1 MVEVVVSVLKVA
13 LAIGLVIAWA
23 SVLLPPV
30 ARLLGG
36 VGRASDSVGS
46 FRAKMSVLG
55 SSPSGPVLDLTTA
68 AASSV
73 GGQVSRGVPRA
84 RQSAAKKRRRDILV
98 GLLLGTGIALLA
110 ALTVGGIAW
119 LAFVGLGLMLGAYV
133 ALLWQVQQATLE
145 RQRKVTYFPRTQ
157 EQVAEPTALRRVGV
171 ARG

>member
-55 SSPSGPVLDLTTA
+55 SGSGHVLDLTTA

-73 GGQVSRGVPRA
+73 GGQVSRSVPRS
-84 RQSAAKKRRRDILV
+84 RQSAARKRRRDILV

-110 ALTVGGIAW
+110 ALTVGGVAW
-119 LAFVGLGLMLGAYV
+119 LAFVVLGLMLGAYV
-133 ALLWQVQQATLE
+133 ALLWQVQQTALE
-145 RQRKVTYFPRTQ
+145 RQRKVAYFPQ
-157 EQVAEPTALRRVGV
+157 AHEQVPEATALRRVGV